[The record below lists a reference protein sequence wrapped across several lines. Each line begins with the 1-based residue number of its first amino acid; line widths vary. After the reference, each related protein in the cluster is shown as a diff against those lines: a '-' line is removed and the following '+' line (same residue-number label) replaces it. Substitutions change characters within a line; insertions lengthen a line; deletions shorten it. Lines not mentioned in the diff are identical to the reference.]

1 MPFWQCRVSFFLIL
15 CLPCELPFGLLLT
28 LPTIRACCRPCVC
41 GSKFWCR
48 QISQE
53 KWIDIITYKSCSWK
67 VGLCEVNTLISSHL
81 DTVINL
87 RCWMSSLPLS
97 SHSEMFPWLPT
108 MTCTPQWSHPGVV
121 ASLIASEL
129 GHVSNLGQR
138 NISKWNIHGDLLG
151 TYSLK
156 CVLLEYS
163 FPFFFF
169 FKENFFLIHI
179 YSWLHQVLVAAL
191 RTFHFGMWASL

>member
-1 MPFWQCRVSFFLIL
+1 MPFCQCRVSFFLIL

-28 LPTIRACCRPCVC
+28 LPITRTCCCPCVC
-41 GSKFWCR
+41 ASKFWCR

-53 KWIDIITYKSCSWK
+53 KWIGIITYKPCSWK
-67 VGLCEVNTLISSHL
+67 VGLCEVNTQISSHL

-87 RCWMSSLPLS
+87 RCWMFSLPLV

-129 GHVSNLGQR
+129 GHVSNLGQW
-138 NISKWNIHGDLLG
+138 NISKWNVHGDLLG

-163 FPFFFF
+163 FPFLLKRISF
-169 FKENFFLIHI
+169 
-179 YSWLHQVLVAAL
+179 
-191 RTFHFGMWASL
+191 